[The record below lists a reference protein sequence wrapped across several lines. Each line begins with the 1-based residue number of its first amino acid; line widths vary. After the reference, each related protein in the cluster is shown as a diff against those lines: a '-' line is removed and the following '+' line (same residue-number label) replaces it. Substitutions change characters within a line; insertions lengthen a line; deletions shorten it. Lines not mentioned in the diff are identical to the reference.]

1 MRIVVK
7 IAGALLENDAAVASL
22 AAQLAALVAEGHE
35 ILVVHGGGRIFTS
48 TLERMGIS
56 SRFVSGLRV
65 TDAPTRDVAVMV
77 FAGLLGK
84 RLAAAISS
92 AGRPAVGICAAD
104 AGCFSAEPMTQGD
117 ETGGLGYVGYL
128 TGVNVPFLEA
138 LWGAGI
144 VPVAACLGQGPDGE
158 LYNINA
164 DHMAAACADYI
175 RAARLIYLT
184 DVEGVLDSGSVVPEL
199 ACDDIE
205 PLIRTGKVNGGMVLK
220 LEACQR
226 AIDSGVEHVRIVG
239 GTLPNVLHIA
249 LGDAPDGGAG
259 LGTRVIAAAPVERA
273 LAARFQL

>member
-7 IAGALLENDAAVASL
+7 IAGALLENEAAVASL
-22 AAQLAALVAEGHE
+22 AAQVTALGAEGHE
-35 ILVVHGGGRIFTS
+35 ILVVHGGGRTFTS

-65 TDAPTRDVAVMV
+65 TDAPTRDVALMV

-84 RLAAAISS
+84 RLAAAISA

-104 AGCFSAEPMTQGD
+104 AGCFSAEPMMQGD
-117 ETGGLGYVGYL
+117 ETGALGYVGYL
-128 TGVNVPFLEA
+128 TAVNVPFLEA
-138 LWGAGI
+138 LWSAGI
-144 VPVAACLGQGPDGE
+144 LPVAACLGQGPDGE

-164 DHMAAACADYI
+164 DHMAAACADYVH
-175 RAARLIYLT
+175 AARLIYLT
-184 DVEGVLDSGSVVPEL
+184 DVAGVLDCGSVLPEL

-226 AIDSGVEHVRIVG
+226 AVDSGVEEVRIVG
-239 GTLPNVLHIA
+239 GTLPNALHVA
-249 LGDAPDGGAG
+249 LSDAPHGAAG
-259 LGTRVIAAAPVERA
+259 PGTRVIATAPAERV
-273 LAARFQL
+273 LAARFQS